1 MSTAA
6 RLDGAAMATAGR
18 FRLHATDVA
27 IRSGVVT
34 AVVGRNGS
42 GKSTLLGLLAG
53 ELACTSGR
61 VLIAD
66 IDIATMRQ
74 DERARRRALLTQDTI
89 VSFGFTVEEVV
100 SWGRGPWRRTPA
112 AADDARV
119 IASVLAT
126 QGLTEVRNRP
136 VNSLSGGERKRV
148 HLARVLA
155 QQAPLLLLDEAD
167 SDLDVV
173 GRAVLD
179 DVVIGHA
186 RAGNTAVV
194 VSHDLTRLAR
204 ICDDAIV
211 LADGRVLAH
220 GPREQVLTPDLLLQ
234 AFGVPVSLT

>member
-6 RLDGAAMATAGR
+6 RLDGAALESGGR
-18 FRLHATDVA
+18 FRLHPTDLT
-27 IRSGVVT
+27 IRAGAVT

-42 GKSTLLGLLAG
+42 GKSSLLALLAG

-66 IDIATMRQ
+66 VDIATMRH

-89 VSFGFTVEEVV
+89 VSFGFSVEEVV

-112 AADDARV
+112 AADDTRIIETA
-119 IASVLAT
+119 LAT
-126 QGLTEVRNRP
+126 QGLTEMRDRP
-136 VNSLSGGERKRV
+136 VTSLSGGERKRV

-155 QQAPLLLLDEAD
+155 QQSPLLLLDEAD

-173 GRAVLD
+173 GRTVLD
-179 DVVIGHA
+179 DVVLDHA

-194 VSHDLTRLAR
+194 VSHDLTRLSR

-211 LADGRVLAH
+211 LSEGRVLAH
-220 GPREQVLTPDLLLQ
+220 GPRADVLTPEVLQQ
-234 AFGVPVSLT
+234 AFGVPVSLL